1 MVYRVQVLGLR
12 FQAGDVQIG
21 GYLYVTFT
29 ALCIYNPKIPYNPD
43 NRYRLTTQSDD
54 KCGRVMVLCVGC
66 RARIASATTDCQ
78 GLTDAA
84 TPLHRNTAGN
94 GFILWNCGVCTV
106 SRGIPPWR
114 WRGALSARP
123 GNGRQSYE

>member
-1 MVYRVQVLGLR
+1 MAQGVFYRRVIVRFCVDLRETAAGLSS
-12 FQAGDVQIG
+12 
-21 GYLYVTFT
+21 
-29 ALCIYNPKIPYNPD
+29 YNPKIPYNPD

-54 KCGRVMVLCVGC
+54 KCGRVMVLCVDC

-94 GFILWNCGVCTV
+94 GFILWNRGVCTV
-106 SRGIPPWR
+106 SGGLPSGS
-114 WRGALSARP
+114 WRGALSTWPR
-123 GNGRQSYE
+123 NGRRPYD